1 MDELEA
7 TLKSLKTG
15 ESRDPENIVND
26 IFKEGVI
33 GDDLKYSML
42 LMMNKI
48 KKETQIPECMKTAN
62 ITMIHKK
69 RIN

>member
-1 MDELEA
+1 MDKLEA

-15 ESRDPENIVND
+15 KSRDPENIVND
-26 IFKEGVI
+26 IFQEGVI

-42 LMMNKI
+42 LMMPQI
-48 KKETQIPECMKTAN
+48 KKEAQIPECMKIAN

-69 RIN
+69 R